1 MIDKF
6 LMTAIANKGRFYMT
20 TLLGTLPIIL
30 STLAHTLLLASIIDA
45 VFLKQASLTDQLP
58 YLALL
63 LLSFILKPYFNY
75 LHERR
80 GRLSASLAKENLRTR
95 LTKALYTKPQQDD
108 DEKTT
113 GLYAT
118 LASEGIESTDAY
130 YAEFVPQ
137 IFLMTLNTLGLLAI
151 AFYLDWISAL
161 IMLITAPLIPLFMM
175 LIGKTAEGVNLRQ
188 WDSLKRMNG
197 HLLDLLRG
205 IQTLRAFT
213 MDIKQIDSV
222 SQTSESFRKKT
233 LEVLRLTFL
242 SAFAL
247 ELTATLSTAMIA
259 VSLGVRLL
267 YGQIPFYNA
276 LAILLLAPEYYLPLR
291 QLGLKYHAAMNA
303 KGISKQLKPLFEA
316 SEATE
321 DTSVKVTIEPT
332 DLLDQFSQGTDAI
345 TIHRLSFAYGNYPV
359 LSGLSAQIKHN
370 EATAITG
377 ISGSGKT
384 TLLKLIAGELSAQ
397 SGDILLGNTSSAH
410 LTYETRADL
419 IAYVPQHPRIFKG
432 SILENLRLGNPKAP
446 LADVE
451 AACQLTGFH
460 AVLNRLPS
468 GLETLL
474 GDGVQSLSGGETQ
487 LLALTRAVI
496 RQTPIL
502 LLDEPSSALDPLSEE
517 LLASALKK
525 LANQKTLVIAAHREA
540 TIQLCP
546 NRIQLQREVAPC

>member
-6 LMTAIANKGRFYMT
+6 LMTAITNKGRYYMT
-20 TLLGTLPIIL
+20 TIAGTVPIIL
-30 STLAHTLLLASIIDA
+30 GTLAHTLLLAFMIDA
-45 VFLKQASLTDQLP
+45 VFLKQVRLQALLP
-58 YLALL
+58 YLLML
-63 LLSFILKPYFNY
+63 LLSFMLKPLFNY
-75 LHERR
+75 FHERR
-80 GRLSASLAKENLRTR
+80 SRLSASLAKENLRVR
-95 LTKALYTKPQQDD
+95 LTQAISNTPILND

-137 IFLMTLNTLGLLAI
+137 IFLMTLNTIGLLAV

-161 IMLITAPLIPLFMM
+161 IMLITAPLIPIFMM
-175 LIGKTAEGVNLRQ
+175 LIGKTAEGVNLKQ

-205 IQTLRAFT
+205 MQTLRSFA
-213 MDIKQIDSV
+213 MDTKQIDSV
-222 SQTSESFRKKT
+222 EKTSEGFRKKT

-267 YGQIPFYNA
+267 YGQIPFYHA

-316 SEATE
+316 SEAQSEVTLQPPVDATE
-321 DTSVKVTIEPT
+321 
-332 DLLDQFSQGTDAI
+332 LLAHFNQSDFAI
-345 TIHRLSFAYGNYPV
+345 RLENISFAYGNYTV
-359 LSGLSAQIKHN
+359 FKDLSAEIKHN

-384 TLLKLIAGELSAQ
+384 TLLKLLTGELTSQ
-397 SGDILLGNTSSAH
+397 SGDILFGSQNSKDW
-410 LTYETRADL
+410 TYLNRAEL
-419 IAYVPQHPRIFKG
+419 IAYVPQHPKVFKG
-432 SILENLRLGNPKAP
+432 SILENLTFGNPNA
-446 LADVE
+446 LLSDVE
-451 AACQLTGFH
+451 AACQLTGFD
-460 AVLNRLPS
+460 AVLSRLPS
-468 GLETLL
+468 GIETLL

-502 LLDEPSSALDPLSEE
+502 ILDEPSSALDPLSED

-525 LANQKTLVIAAHREA
+525 LAQQKTLIIAAHREA
-540 TIQLCP
+540 TIQLCSST
-546 NRIQLQREVAPC
+546 IHMQREVATC